1 MSRSLRAGLIVLG
14 VPSALDL
21 ALPLFTDGEHPP
33 MAVALVAAGLGL
45 ASLALVVSAW
55 RGTTRAVMPLVILR
69 VVSALSAVPALTMS
83 GVPNAAVRAAAA
95 IIALTVVGGIAVLAG
110 TRRHSV
116 AAACEHRACR

>member
-21 ALPLFTDGEHPP
+21 LLPLLTDGEHPP

-45 ASLALVVSAW
+45 ASLALVLSAW
-55 RGTTRAVMPLVILR
+55 RGATRAVMPLVILR

-95 IIALTVVGGIAVLAG
+95 IIALTIVGGIAVLGG
-110 TRRHSV
+110 TGRHSV
-116 AAACEHRACR
+116 AAA